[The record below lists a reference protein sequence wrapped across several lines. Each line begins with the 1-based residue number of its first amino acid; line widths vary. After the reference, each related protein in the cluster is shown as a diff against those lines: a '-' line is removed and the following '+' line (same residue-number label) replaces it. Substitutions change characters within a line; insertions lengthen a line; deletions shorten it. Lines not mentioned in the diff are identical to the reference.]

1 MSRAV
6 VRILAALFAAA
17 LACLLSWR
25 LPEDLNLLLTY
36 DCGVVV

>member
-1 MSRAV
+1 MW
-6 VRILAALFAAA
+6 ILAALFAAA

-36 DCGVVV
+36 DCGVIV